1 MSLICTVASFYL
13 CSLDLPA
20 VQVLT
25 QRAILMSPSLLLQ
38 HWQRHT
44 NADAAFGMLPVP
56 YGKDFTQGELNL
68 HVSPSPK
75 LPEEAVGT

>member
-1 MSLICTVASFYL
+1 MSLVCTVTSFYV
-13 CSLDLPA
+13 CSLGLPA

-44 NADAAFGMLPVP
+44 NADAAFGMLPVS
-56 YGKDFTQGELNL
+56 YGEDLKQGELNPCIT
-68 HVSPSPK
+68 PSLK
-75 LPEEAVGT
+75 LPEEAMCT